1 MPPVRKTVRVQQI
14 FDGKEEIDLRPMGV
28 NLLYFPKFLDNKD
41 ASSIFRALMLSKAFT
56 QHQYINR
63 FKKQITPHRLT
74 HAHVPKDRRY
84 RFLGQ
89 NLNRSENE
97 IFVQHFDQLVDRVP
111 YTRIKPNSSVSNA
124 YRYNNEDYIAPHTD
138 DEKFLKSNNSELW
151 TDSTVYTFTLLNDND
166 NPMLYHFA
174 NPKQEGSKIDG
185 FELHARHGSL
195 IIQGSVLHTVL
206 KKSGNGSVGRIS
218 ITLRTLHSECSC
230 KKSQGKCQKITCPV
244 NSGPSNYLYYSNKSA
259 LSKPKIKAVFKVKP
273 I

>member
-97 IFVQHFDQLVDRVP
+97 IFVQHFGPSVDAQVFDF
-111 YTRIKPNSSVSNA
+111 KHCGFVSLA
-124 YRYNNEDYIAPHTD
+124 VA
-138 DEKFLKSNNSELW
+138 
-151 TDSTVYTFTLLNDND
+151 
-166 NPMLYHFA
+166 
-174 NPKQEGSKIDG
+174 SKDCYW
-185 FELHARHGSL
+185 
-195 IIQGSVLHTVL
+195 
-206 KKSGNGSVGRIS
+206 
-218 ITLRTLHSECSC
+218 LRTRSRVKAYIE
-230 KKSQGKCQKITCPV
+230 P
-244 NSGPSNYLYYSNKSA
+244 PS
-259 LSKPKIKAVFKVKP
+259 IH
-273 I
+273 